1 MGKSVLSL
9 SRQRQQCG
17 VRRGGEIGEEV
28 GGVAQEGH
36 YRYRL
41 LVIGGEGGGEGGEEV
56 RQRLARSHRGAAFEG
71 RE

>member
-41 LVIGGEGGGEGGEEV
+41 LVIRGEGGEEV